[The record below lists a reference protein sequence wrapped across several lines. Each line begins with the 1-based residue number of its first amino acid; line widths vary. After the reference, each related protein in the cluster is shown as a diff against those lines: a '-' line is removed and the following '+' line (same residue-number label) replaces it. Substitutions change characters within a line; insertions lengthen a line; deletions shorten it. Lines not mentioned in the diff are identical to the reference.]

1 MAKKG
6 ENIYKRKDGRWEGRY
21 IKTRSTSGRII
32 YGSVYGRRYAEV
44 KEKLIR
50 VKAKRLESSEP
61 LNLYY
66 GSFAD
71 WLQYWATT
79 QVKNKVKATTYSN
92 YYRLIKKHILP
103 LLGNYPLTKLQTKD
117 IQNFIYVLQKDLTAG
132 SIKNVFNIVKKSLND
147 AKRQAYISDNPC
159 DFVEL
164 PKMRKKEVCALTIRQ
179 QKRLEIIAFQEKGC
193 SPVILSLYSGMRIGE
208 ISGLKW
214 SDIDFE
220 NELIYVKRTISR
232 VLDESS
238 QESKTKLIE
247 GSPKSRY
254 SLRQIPLAYNL
265 KSYLLE
271 KSKKAVSEYVIGNG
285 RGLVEPRTVTNHF
298 KKNLEAA
305 DLDNVKFHI
314 LRHTF
319 ATRCIEKGIDIASL
333 SKILGH
339 QSVKM
344 TLDTYTDSLM
354 ETRRIAMSTIDTMF
368 HESL

>member
-21 IKTRSTSGRII
+21 IKTRTTSGKIV
-32 YGSVYGRRYAEV
+32 YGSVYGKKYTEV
-44 KEKLIR
+44 KEKLIQ
-50 VKAKRLESSEP
+50 VKAKRLEKSGP
-61 LNLYY
+61 LNPYY
-66 GSFAD
+66 GSFGD
-71 WLQYWATT
+71 WLQYWVTT
-79 QVKNKVKATTYSN
+79 QVKNKVKLTTYSN

-103 LLGNYPLTKLQTKD
+103 LLGNYSLTKLQTKD

-132 SIKNVFNIVKKSLND
+132 SIKNVFNIVKKSLID
-147 AKRQAYISDNPC
+147 AKRHSYIPENPC

-164 PKMRKKEVCALTIRQ
+164 PKMRKKEVCALTLNQ
-179 QKRLEIIAFQEKGC
+179 QKRLEIVAFQEEGC

-220 NELIYVKRTISR
+220 NELIYVRRTIAR

-238 QESKTKLIE
+238 GASKTKLIE

-254 SLRQIPLAYNL
+254 SVRQIPLAYNL
-265 KSYLLE
+265 KSYLYD
-271 KSKKAVSEYVIGNG
+271 KSRGATSEYVIGNG

-298 KKNLEAA
+298 KKNLKAA
-305 DLDNVKFHI
+305 GLDNVKFHI

-354 ETRRIAMSTIDTMF
+354 ETRRLAMATIDTMF

>member
-21 IKTRSTSGRII
+21 IKMRTTSGKIV
-32 YGSVYGRRYAEV
+32 YGSVYGKKYTEV
-44 KEKLIR
+44 KEKLIQ
-50 VKAKRLESSEP
+50 VKAKRLEKSGP
-61 LNLYY
+61 LNPYY

-79 QVKNKVKATTYSN
+79 QVKNKVKPTTYSN

-103 LLGNYPLTKLQTKD
+103 RLGNYPLTKLQTKD
-117 IQNFIYVLQKDLTAG
+117 IQNFIYGLQKELTAG

-147 AKRQAYISDNPC
+147 AKKHAYISENPC

-164 PKMRKKEVCALTIRQ
+164 PKMRKREVHALTIAQ
-179 QKRLEIIAFQEKGC
+179 QKRLEIVAFHERGC

-208 ISGLKW
+208 ISGLRW
-214 SDIDFE
+214 SDIDFD
-220 NELIYVKRTISR
+220 NELIYVQRTVSR

-238 QESKTKLIE
+238 QLSKTKVIE
-247 GSPKSRY
+247 GSPKSSY
-254 SLRQIPLAYNL
+254 SIRQIPLAYNL
-265 KSYLLE
+265 KNYLLE
-271 KSKKAVSEYVIGNG
+271 KSKEATSEYVIGNG
-285 RGLVEPRTVTNHF
+285 QGLLEPRTITNHF
-298 KKNLEAA
+298 KKNLKAA
-305 DLDNVKFHI
+305 GLDNVKFHI

-319 ATRCIEKGIDIASL
+319 ATRCIEKDIDIASL

-354 ETRRIAMSTIDTMF
+354 ETRRVAMATLDTMF
-368 HESL
+368 YESL